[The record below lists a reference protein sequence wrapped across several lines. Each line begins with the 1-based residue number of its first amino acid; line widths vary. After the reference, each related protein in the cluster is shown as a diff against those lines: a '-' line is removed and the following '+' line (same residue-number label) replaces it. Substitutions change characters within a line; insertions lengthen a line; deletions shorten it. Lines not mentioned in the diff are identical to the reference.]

1 MFRNK
6 ETCPESD
13 NLQYKKR
20 YYTPG
25 MHEQQYDRT
34 EGDEMGIE
42 NELSQMCAMIE
53 SGKLCYED
61 AVYYL
66 NLMRKKYGIWEKEF
80 RQIYDVWSQKGE
92 LSGKLDQLGDRIKK
106 ESDESYQRV
115 LEGLYEMVEMGE
127 MTLEMVAENLW
138 EDAYEI
144 KKDPCRGYVG
154 FYPELPGCIGYGK
167 DRKILRENMKESL
180 EKWIR
185 AGYEQWRERWI
196 MNGCEELEGLF

>member
-6 ETCPESD
+6 ETCPEFD

-20 YYTPG
+20 YCILRMYK
-25 MHEQQYDRT
+25 QQVDGT

-42 NELSQMCAMIE
+42 NKLSQMCAMIE
-53 SGKLCYED
+53 SGKLSYAD

-66 NLMRKKYGIWEKEF
+66 NLMREKYGIWEKEF
-80 RQIYDVWSQKGE
+80 RQVYDVWSEKGE
-92 LSGKLDQLGDRIKK
+92 LNWLGDKAGE
-106 ESDESYQRV
+106 ESDESYQRI
-115 LEGLYEMVEMGE
+115 LDGLYEMVEVGE
-127 MTLEMVAENLW
+127 MTLEMVTENLW

-144 KKDPCRGYVG
+144 KKDPCRGYAG

-167 DRKILRENMKESL
+167 DKNMLRENMKKSL
-180 EKWIR
+180 TKWIC